1 VKLLRKI
8 YSFFFSKPYFYQED
22 INRGSFDKIYDF
34 HLKATMMKPSL
45 WRKDR
50 FYNLWS
56 IVNSLKDL
64 DGLIAECGV
73 WKGLSCLIISEAIK
87 ENNPYFKGENIVLID
102 SFEGLSQPK
111 LKDGATGGK
120 EGDFSCSLDDVRNNL
135 NQFPQIEYFKGWV
148 PEILDELPQN
158 LYKFVH
164 LDMDLVEPTIGA
176 LNYFSSRM
184 TSGGLILLDDYSSK
198 RWPNLKKEV
207 DAFVKINNLRSF
219 SLSTCQKCIFF
230 ENT

>member
-22 INRGSFDKIYDF
+22 INRGSFDKIYDS

-56 IVNSLKDL
+56 IINSLKDQ

-87 ENNPYFKGENIVLID
+87 DNNPDFKGENIVLID
-102 SFEGLSQPK
+102 SFEGLSEPK
-111 LKDGATGGK
+111 VNDGDTTGK
-120 EGDFSCSLDDVRNNL
+120 KGDFSCSLDEVKKNL
-135 NQFPQIEYFKGWV
+135 SQFPQIEYFKGFV
-148 PEILDELPQN
+148 PNILGDLPEKQ
-158 LYKFVH
+158 YKFVH

-176 LNYFSSRM
+176 LNYFYLRM
-184 TSGGLILLDDYSSK
+184 APAGMILLDDYSSK
-198 RWPNLKKEV
+198 RWPNLQREV
-207 DAFVKINNLRSF
+207 DEFIKINNLKSLSF
-219 SLSTCQKCIFF
+219 STCQKCIFF
-230 ENT
+230 